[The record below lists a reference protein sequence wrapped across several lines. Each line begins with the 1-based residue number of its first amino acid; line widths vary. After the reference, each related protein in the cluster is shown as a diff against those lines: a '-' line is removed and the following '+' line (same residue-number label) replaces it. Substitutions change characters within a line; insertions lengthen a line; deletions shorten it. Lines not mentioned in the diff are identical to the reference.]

1 MGILFSHALH
11 KRLAKQQH
19 QTELNGGS
27 EMKPVIKKD
36 GDMWICGGATVAPW
50 YIDWYRA
57 ATPALAYAAWLKN
70 Q

>member
-1 MGILFSHALH
+1 
-11 KRLAKQQH
+11 
-19 QTELNGGS
+19 
-27 EMKPVIKKD
+27 MKPIIKKD
-36 GDMWICGGATVAPW
+36 GDMWLCGGATVAPW